1 MKYIIGNIKMNI
13 LSISER
19 ERYFKLF
26 RRELIGK
33 NLKKVKIVICPPFIH
48 SESFIGALKSKKVGI
63 GVQNIFEEKDGA
75 FTGEISAPM
84 AKNLGVEYAIIGHS
98 ERRKH
103 FGETSITANQ
113 KIKSAVKAG
122 LAAVYCIGEKKEER
136 ESGIEQD
143 VIAAQL
149 QEGLA
154 DVSYAQA
161 EKIIIAYEPVWSV
174 GTDVIPAGNQI
185 MEMKILIQK
194 ILTRKFGERY
204 AQKIPILYGGSVNGK
219 TVYQACVDPGMDGVL
234 IGRESLEPHE
244 FVKIAEIIN
253 EN

>member
-1 MKYIIGNIKMNI
+1 MKYIVGNLKMNL
-13 LSISER
+13 LSPAER

-33 NLKKVKIVICPPFIH
+33 NLKKAKIVLCPPFVH
-48 SESFIGALKSKKVGI
+48 LESFIGALKSKKVGI
-63 GVQNIFEEKDGA
+63 GAQNIFGEKDGA
-75 FTGEISAPM
+75 FTGEISAAM
-84 AKNLGVEYAIIGHS
+84 VKSLGAEYAIIGHS
-98 ERRKH
+98 ERRRY
-103 FGETSITANQ
+103 FGETNTAANQ
-113 KIKSAVKAG
+113 KIKSAAKAG
-122 LAAVYCIGEKKEER
+122 LIAIYCIGEKKEER
-136 ESGIEQD
+136 DSNIEQD
-143 VIAAQL
+143 IIAIQL

-154 DVSYAQA
+154 GISYAQA
-161 EKIIIAYEPVWSV
+161 DKIIIAYEPVWSV

-219 TVYQACVDPGMDGVL
+219 TVYQTCIDPGMDGVL

-244 FVKIAEIIN
+244 LIKIADIIN